1 MSTWAQKRI
10 LNAKS
15 GLFQK
20 FGPPKVFKATPEALS
35 WPKSTKE
42 AKLHRFRSPFLGCIF
57 TPLWM
62 SPTNLSQVR
71 LKTVEKWPFKVV
83 VCAVGALCGPLV
95 AKLCVYWD
103 VCSQS
108 FDLQKIPVDLVCI
121 TLKGFFFLQNLVLPR
136 LFKSNSD

>member
-1 MSTWAQKRI
+1 MTTGAQKWI
-10 LNAKS
+10 LNSKS

-42 AKLHRFRSPFLGCIF
+42 AKLHRFRSPFLGCIC

-62 SPTNLSQVR
+62 SPTNLNQVD
-71 LKTVEKWPFKVV
+71 KWPFEVV
-83 VCAVGALCGPLV
+83 VCAVVALCGPLV

-108 FDLQKIPVDLVCI
+108 VDLQKIPVDLVCI

-136 LFKSNSD
+136 RFKPNSD